1 VVSILLAFLVV
12 VALDRTVGLRAYVK
26 L

>member
-1 VVSILLAFLVV
+1 MVSILLSVAVVLV
-12 VALDRTVGLRAYVK
+12 LDRTVGLRAYVR

>member
-1 VVSILLAFLVV
+1 VVSILLAVLVV
-12 VALDRTVGLRAYVK
+12 FGLDRTVGLRSYAK